1 MGLAIEVMA
10 VDWHRLEAI
19 PAGER
24 VDRLYE
30 ETCEVEG
37 VEEGWSWPPS
47 DGHPWWGIYEFRNTL
62 GSYKPHF
69 WAGEAWDDAR
79 EHAEPEL
86 RDALDGFLA
95 GLGIWLWG
103 PEEDDDEDDEGEG
116 SPDADA
122 DADAWRSG
130 LLLCRPPA
138 DISALAALWSRA
150 EPLLDGLREPFD
162 AHAAR
167 GPGRWIPDHA
177 AFASL
182 LRGWGEVIGEAD
194 RRGWG
199 VVGLKC

>member
-1 MGLAIEVMA
+1 MGLAIEVVA

-24 VDRLYE
+24 VNRLYE
-30 ETCEVEG
+30 ETYEVED
-37 VEEGWSWPPS
+37 VEEGWFWPSS
-47 DGHPWWGIYEFRNTL
+47 DGQPWWGVYEFRNC
-62 GSYKPHF
+62 SYKPHF

-79 EHAEPEL
+79 EYAEPEL
-86 RDALDGFLA
+86 RHALDGFLA
-95 GLGIWLWG
+95 GLGIWLWA
-103 PEEDDDEDDEGEG
+103 PEKDDDEEEDG
-116 SPDADA
+116 SPDT
-122 DADAWRSG
+122 DAWRSG

-167 GPGRWIPDHA
+167 GPGSWIPDHA